1 MAAAISSILTRVPVT
16 VREHSDGVTI
26 TVRAKPRASKSRVV
40 GVRDGALEV
49 AVAAPPVD
57 GAANAELVR
66 TLAAYFGLKVGQ
78 VSVVHGATGKN
89 KTVCLAGTKLGQVL
103 SRVAASEGSAGS

>member
-1 MAAAISSILTRVPVT
+1 MAAISPILRRVPVT
-16 VREHSDGVTI
+16 VREHPDGVTV

-49 AVAAPPVD
+49 AVAAAPVD

-66 TLAAYFGLKVGQ
+66 TIAAYFGLKVGQ
-78 VSVVHGATGKN
+78 VRVVHGATGKN
-89 KTVCLAGTKLGQVL
+89 KTVCLAGTELGQVL
-103 SRVAASEGSAGS
+103 ARLATLDGAAGS